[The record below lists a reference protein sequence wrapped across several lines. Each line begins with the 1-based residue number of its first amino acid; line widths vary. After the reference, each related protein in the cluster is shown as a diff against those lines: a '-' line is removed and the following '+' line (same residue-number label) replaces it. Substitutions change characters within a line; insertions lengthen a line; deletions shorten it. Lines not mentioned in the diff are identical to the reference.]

1 MKRVGCAWLLI
12 FYCFGISAQGEAV
25 RNLTREEFQF
35 LCAGEEDKTVIV
47 NFWATWCSPCM
58 EELPW
63 FERLKKEMPGVRIIL
78 VNLDFE
84 KEVKSKVVPL
94 VEKGYQQCEVYRIHG
109 LNADDWIPL
118 VEPAWSGAI
127 PATLILNSG
136 KRKFFEQKFEGY
148 DSLKKEIVHF

>member
-1 MKRVGCAWLLI
+1 MKRVGWAWLLTL
-12 FYCFGISAQGEAV
+12 YCFGISAQVDPV
-25 RNLTREEFQF
+25 RNLSKEEFQL
-35 LCAGEEDKTVIV
+35 LCAGPAGQSVII
-47 NFWATWCSPCM
+47 NFWATWCGPCM

-63 FERLKKEMPGVRIIL
+63 FEILKKEVPGLRIIL

-94 VEKGYQQCEVYRIHG
+94 LENGYKHCEVYRIQG
-109 LNADDWIPL
+109 LNADDWMPL

-136 KRKFFEQKFEGY
+136 KRKFFEQKFESY

>member
-12 FYCFGISAQGEAV
+12 FYCFGISAQGEAA

-35 LCAGEEDKTVIV
+35 LCAGEKDKTVIV
-47 NFWATWCSPCM
+47 NFWATWCGPCM

-94 VEKGYQQCEVYRIHG
+94 VEKGYQQCEVYRIYG
-109 LNADDWIPL
+109 LNADDWMPL

-148 DSLKKEIVHF
+148 DSLKNEIVHF